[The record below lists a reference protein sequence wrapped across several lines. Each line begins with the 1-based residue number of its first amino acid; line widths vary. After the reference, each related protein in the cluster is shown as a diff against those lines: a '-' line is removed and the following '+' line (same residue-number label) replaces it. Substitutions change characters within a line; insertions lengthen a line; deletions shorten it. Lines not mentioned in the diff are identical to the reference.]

1 MVAIMSDEGI
11 PTNLLL
17 IRVEFQTIESDNH
30 RLNQIT
36 LYTKRWNLSR
46 LYCILNWWKF
56 DFSIS

>member
-17 IRVEFQTIESDNH
+17 IRVELQTIESDNH

-36 LYTKRWNLSR
+36 LYMKRCNLSR
-46 LYCILNWWKF
+46 LYSILNW
-56 DFSIS
+56 